1 MKVQLSLN
9 GVKNR
14 SGYKESPGKI
24 STFSVSHVLKVSAA
38 IRYLLLKVSCIR
50 DTAFGNSNTVNSL
63 NTVQKVTTGWPFVKS
78 TVNTLGHLMWFCL
91 SRSSFLV
98 FVITALFPSLSSPP
112 SPSLPSSFSLT
123 FTHSQ
128 QSYWPWFLLIC
139 IRHFSF
145 FGIWRWGTFP
155 SLREFTVISLCV
167 FSKGLGYEMHIKY
180 PLIPH
185 YPTDKI
191 TMIMRQKF

>member
-1 MKVQLSLN
+1 MYLHYDHGKMRRYRPAAQICPVSSKTRRL
-9 GVKNR
+9 GGENR
-14 SGYKESPGKI
+14 GCL
-24 STFSVSHVLKVSAA
+24 FSSSA
-38 IRYLLLKVSCIR
+38 C
-50 DTAFGNSNTVNSL
+50 
-63 NTVQKVTTGWPFVKS
+63 
-78 TVNTLGHLMWFCL
+78 
-91 SRSSFLV
+91 
-98 FVITALFPSLSSPP
+98 
-112 SPSLPSSFSLT
+112 SSFSSSASVSLLPSRPSWWPSLYPPLPLPPSDI
-123 FTHSQ
+123 HSESL

-155 SLREFTVISLCV
+155 SLSEFTAISLCV
-167 FSKGLGYEMHIKY
+167 FSKGLAYEMHIKY

>member
-1 MKVQLSLN
+1 MCWYI
-9 GVKNR
+9 R
-14 SGYKESPGKI
+14 D
-24 STFSVSHVLKVSAA
+24 TFSVDNGGEVQLLHSELNCDSKIKVEKKHTKKNIWVHLIQIPCSL
-38 IRYLLLKVSCIR
+38 YPLLQS
-50 DTAFGNSNTVNSL
+50 F
-63 NTVQKVTTGWPFVKS
+63 
-78 TVNTLGHLMWFCL
+78 
-91 SRSSFLV
+91 SSK
-98 FVITALFPSLSSPP
+98 PSPCPSSLS
-112 SPSLPSSFSLT
+112 LSLT
-123 FTHSQ
+123 FIQSL

-139 IRHFSF
+139 IHHFSS

-155 SLREFTVISLCV
+155 SLSEFTAISLCV

>member
-1 MKVQLSLN
+1 MIIFILRLKLMHLMNEANQVIFFVFLECVLALPQHLISTYNHNMLIYIWGRSAVYSRGPLPCWVKKMPVNTSCKGNWFIQQLFRPLSSQSFSSQLS
-9 GVKNR
+9 
-14 SGYKESPGKI
+14 
-24 STFSVSHVLKVSAA
+24 
-38 IRYLLLKVSCIR
+38 
-50 DTAFGNSNTVNSL
+50 
-63 NTVQKVTTGWPFVKS
+63 
-78 TVNTLGHLMWFCL
+78 
-91 SRSSFLV
+91 
-98 FVITALFPSLSSPP
+98 P
-112 SPSLPSSFSLT
+112 SPSLSFSLFSLT
-123 FTHSQ
+123 FTQSL

-139 IRHFSF
+139 IHHFSF

-155 SLREFTVISLCV
+155 SLSEFTAISLCV

>member
-1 MKVQLSLN
+1 MCFWKLILSCVVTVAITTKYMHNHDMMILKIQICCRLLRASLCPSDTETQVHSMWNQLST
-9 GVKNR
+9 K
-14 SGYKESPGKI
+14 
-24 STFSVSHVLKVSAA
+24 
-38 IRYLLLKVSCIR
+38 
-50 DTAFGNSNTVNSL
+50 
-63 NTVQKVTTGWPFVKS
+63 
-78 TVNTLGHLMWFCL
+78 CL
-91 SRSSFLV
+91 SLIQTCALPQSCSSHRSPC
-98 FVITALFPSLSSPP
+98 PSLS
-112 SPSLPSSFSLT
+112 PSLSLT
-123 FTHSQ
+123 FTQSL

-139 IRHFSF
+139 IHHFSF

-155 SLREFTVISLCV
+155 SLSEFTAISLCV

>member
-1 MKVQLSLN
+1 MHYDNGKLRQL
-9 GVKNR
+9 R
-14 SGYKESPGKI
+14 
-24 STFSVSHVLKVSAA
+24 TFSSALSCELQDVTVGWRERQLLVSLLWNLVLLAPLPQFFLCPSWCPSFHPP
-38 IRYLLLKVSCIR
+38 LPLPLWHSLK
-50 DTAFGNSNTVNSL
+50 
-63 NTVQKVTTGWPFVKS
+63 
-78 TVNTLGHLMWFCL
+78 
-91 SRSSFLV
+91 
-98 FVITALFPSLSSPP
+98 SP
-112 SPSLPSSFSLT
+112 
-123 FTHSQ
+123 

-155 SLREFTVISLCV
+155 SLSEFTAISLCV

>member
-1 MKVQLSLN
+1 MCFLLSRLYKMNLNTIWFCHEMDVSWQPEQGLWVFILFRPPSCLLCLSLF
-9 GVKNR
+9 R
-14 SGYKESPGKI
+14 
-24 STFSVSHVLKVSAA
+24 H
-38 IRYLLLKVSCIR
+38 
-50 DTAFGNSNTVNSL
+50 SL
-63 NTVQKVTTGWPFVKS
+63 PPA
-78 TVNTLGHLMWFCL
+78 HLSIL
-91 SRSSFLV
+91 
-98 FVITALFPSLSSPP
+98 PSL
-112 SPSLPSSFSLT
+112 SLT
-123 FTHSQ
+123 FTQSP

-139 IRHFSF
+139 IHHFSF

-155 SLREFTVISLCV
+155 SLSEFTAISLCV